1 MWHSWLFL
9 MLPTM
14 LVLLLLLFQTRH
26 TWDAQ
31 EGVVGVPVP
40 DQQLL
45 VWRNHLERE
54 IKTGLLGGVMN
65 IHSCTDSFRSTMAVP
80 HFCETLLPPGTCQ
93 QSSTPSGRHRTAQDT
108 APKVVAQFSTIQHQ
122 HKPTPGSSP
131 KLGRKQGD
139 GQICSYRAWGQIWG
153 LWSAGPRGPSSSGRP
168 GQGRTQRRG
177 EINHL

>member
-54 IKTGLLGGVMN
+54 IKTGLLGG
-65 IHSCTDSFRSTMAVP
+65 
-80 HFCETLLPPGTCQ
+80 
-93 QSSTPSGRHRTAQDT
+93 
-108 APKVVAQFSTIQHQ
+108 
-122 HKPTPGSSP
+122 
-131 KLGRKQGD
+131 GD
-139 GQICSYRAWGQIWG
+139 EHPF
-153 LWSAGPRGPSSSGRP
+153 L
-168 GQGRTQRRG
+168 
-177 EINHL
+177 H